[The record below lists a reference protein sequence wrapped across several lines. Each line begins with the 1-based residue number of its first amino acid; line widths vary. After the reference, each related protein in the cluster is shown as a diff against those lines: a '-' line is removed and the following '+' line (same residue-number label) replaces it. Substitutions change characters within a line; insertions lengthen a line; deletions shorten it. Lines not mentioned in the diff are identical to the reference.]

1 MQLGGEAW
9 ADAWDS
15 SVFTF
20 SSKTEKLE
28 VKWGAMQLVNGA
40 WSDFKYNVLLAL
52 FQTLSISW
60 K

>member
-1 MQLGGEAW
+1 MQLWDEAW
-9 ADAWDS
+9 ARVWDS
-15 SVFTF
+15 SVFNF

-40 WSDFKYNVLLAL
+40 WSDFKYKVLLAL